1 MALRSTAE
9 QASPRAGRT
18 IAIDAQLVRKCTA
31 EFLGTAILV
40 FVGAGVATVMFGF
53 HAFGTS
59 VAAGVVAVA
68 LAFGLV
74 LIGLVA
80 MIGPISGCHLNPALT
95 LGPYLPNR
103 IDPVDALGYAPPPL
117 ICPLL

>member
-40 FVGAGVATVMFGF
+40 FVGAGVATGMFGF

-59 VAAGVVAVA
+59 VAAGVGAVA

-80 MIGPISGCHLNPALT
+80 LIGPVSGCPVNPPVT
-95 LGPYLPNR
+95 LCAYLHSGIN
-103 IDPVDALGYAPPPL
+103 PVD
-117 ICPLL
+117 